1 MALGKQIRMYR
12 AKLGLTLEALAA
24 KCEGEIEVGTISA
37 LEVRDS
43 QRSKYAAPI
52 ARALGLTVEQLLD
65 ETRDWITHPAPAY
78 SLTVPAPPPIAA
90 QYLHPRLGHIATREV
105 EVLLALRDIPQ
116 RARDRFIAELMQAHE
131 EATQFAT
138 EVLARHGNPVP
149 VPDARVADALP
160 EHPGGPQPDSIRG
173 GL

>member
-1 MALGKQIRMYR
+1 MALGKQIRKYR
-12 AKLGLTLEALAA
+12 AKLGLTLEAPAA

-65 ETRDWITHPAPAY
+65 ETRDWITNPAPVY

-90 QYLHPRLGHIATREV
+90 QYLHPRHRPLQRHAHATLERRRAGPCSQGRRHHRHHRRALGTRPHGRR
-105 EVLLALRDIPQ
+105 VL
-116 RARDRFIAELMQAHE
+116 E
-131 EATQFAT
+131 
-138 EVLARHGNPVP
+138 
-149 VPDARVADALP
+149 
-160 EHPGGPQPDSIRG
+160 
-173 GL
+173 